1 MFWPAKF
8 AWLPPGLVI
17 VAGRREIESI
27 RTTNNI
33 WQSAGLQTRKEKKSL
48 VMTTWIKKMKKG
60 DEKTEKALSSL
71 YNGISG
77 VCTPYI
83 STRDIQSSDSP
94 ENLRPIS
101 CRYVECLSWQGPVYS
116 HTMGSKPFKNYISIV
131 MISRDIANIF
141 LWYTISKSNS
151 WI

>member
-1 MFWPAKF
+1 MAKKCRMSLMDVSMDYFFTLVVIFHYCDQVWPPKF
-8 AWLPPGLVI
+8 VRIPPGLVI

-33 WQSAGLQTRKEKKSL
+33 WQSAGLQTRKKSL

-83 STRDIQSSDSP
+83 RSRDIQSSDSP

-101 CRYVECLSWQGPVYS
+101 CRYVECLSWQGPHNGV
-116 HTMGSKPFKNYISIV
+116 KIV
-131 MISRDIANIF
+131 P
-141 LWYTISKSNS
+141 KS
-151 WI
+151 